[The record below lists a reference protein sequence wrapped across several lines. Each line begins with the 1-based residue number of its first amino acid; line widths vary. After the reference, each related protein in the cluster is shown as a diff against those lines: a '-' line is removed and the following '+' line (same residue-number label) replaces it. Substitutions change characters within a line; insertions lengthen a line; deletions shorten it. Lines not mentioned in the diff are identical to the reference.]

1 MCMMAG
7 CIYDDDD
14 DDVYINIAGICIYI
28 KHVYM

>member
-7 CIYDDDD
+7 CIYDDD